1 MLTLKH
7 RLISTFTLLVL
18 DVLWISIIMG
28 PRYHIMIKNIQN
40 QKMETNIL
48 YAFIAYTL
56 MVVGLNKF
64 VLPMIDIKHI
74 TLYDCLSFGAVFG
87 IVLYGVY
94 DFTVG
99 AVIDKWDMNLAII
112 DVLWGGFVYFMSCY
126 ILKFIN

>member
-18 DVLWISIIMG
+18 DLLWITIIMG
-28 PRYHIMIKNIQN
+28 PRYHVMIKNIQN
-40 QKMETNIL
+40 KKMEINIV

-64 VLPMIDIKHI
+64 VLPMINIKHI
-74 TLYDCLSFGAVFG
+74 TIYDCLTLGSVFG

-94 DFTVG
+94 DFTSA
-99 AVIDKWDMNLAII
+99 AVLYNWDMNLAII

-126 ILKFIN
+126 ILKFVN

>member
-74 TLYDCLSFGAVFG
+74 TLYDCLSFGSVFG

-94 DFTVG
+94 DFTAG

>member
-1 MLTLKH
+1 
-7 RLISTFTLLVL
+7 
-18 DVLWISIIMG
+18 MG

-64 VLPMIDIKHI
+64 VLPMIDIKHV
-74 TLYDCLSFGAVFG
+74 TLYNCLSFGLVFG

-94 DFTVG
+94 DFTAG

>member
-40 QKMETNIL
+40 KKMETNIL

-64 VLPMIDIKHI
+64 VLPMIDIKHV
-74 TLYDCLSFGAVFG
+74 TLYNCLSFGLVFG

-94 DFTVG
+94 DFTAG